1 MKQIKEILKIGVPI
15 MLGQA
20 CVIIVAFADNIM
32 IGWHNVDELAAASF
46 VNNVLNLVILMGLGF
61 STGLTPMIGAFNGV
75 NDVKSIGSTM
85 KNGILVNGVIGL
97 VSLVVLSVIYCF
109 LDRFGQA
116 PELLPL
122 IRPYFIIVGISSF
135 FQLGFNVLKQFTD
148 GMRQPVVS
156 MVFLIIGNVVNI
168 FGNWVLIYGKLGF
181 PELGLNGAGLSTL
194 LARALMLGMFAL
206 YVFKGKKFSQHVVA
220 FKASHLSKDRMK
232 HIFSLGYPVAI
243 QNGLEASTFSFS
255 AIMIGWLGVVELAA
269 HQVVTT
275 ISLLFFL
282 LLQGLSFAV
291 SILVLLRQKG
301 LRWRAKIHQEGF
313 LDDADHICHAFRV
326 ALHIPIPCR
335 RHFYRF
341 DRGGIDCGVAVLP
354 ALRLSVWRRFATML
368 FLRAQRHTGREAHHV
383 LRIY

>member
-85 KNGILVNGVIGL
+85 KNGILVNGTIGL

-206 YVFKGKKFSQHVVA
+206 
-220 FKASHLSKDRMK
+220 
-232 HIFSLGYPVAI
+232 
-243 QNGLEASTFSFS
+243 
-255 AIMIGWLGVVELAA
+255 
-269 HQVVTT
+269 
-275 ISLLFFL
+275 
-282 LLQGLSFAV
+282 
-291 SILVLLRQKG
+291 
-301 LRWRAKIHQEGF
+301 
-313 LDDADHICHAFRV
+313 
-326 ALHIPIPCR
+326 
-335 RHFYRF
+335 
-341 DRGGIDCGVAVLP
+341 
-354 ALRLSVWRRFATML
+354 
-368 FLRAQRHTGREAHHV
+368 
-383 LRIY
+383 